1 MWKLL
6 RFACAAVCVTALTA
20 ADAPSPGKNTVT
32 VRGQAQEV
40 WYYPAAT
47 RNSSSL
53 PVLFLPGDGGWRGFA
68 IDLAKDMAAAGY
80 DVYGWDIKT
89 YLVGFTGHTGL
100 REPDIADDTHQI
112 ATWIAQRSR
121 DKVVLAGWSQGAAM
135 AVLAAASPQHRSAYA
150 GIIALGL
157 PDSGVLGWRWRD
169 DLTYLTKKDPDEP
182 TFPTLPYLRQLSPL
196 PTALIYSGDDEY
208 VSADAM
214 KALIAA
220 TGEPKRCIHL
230 QAKGHRYE
238 GARAELLKQMGD
250 AVQWMTG
257 RR

>member
-20 ADAPSPGKNTVT
+20 ADAPSPGKNIVW
-32 VRGQAQEV
+32 VRGQAQEI
-40 WYYPAAT
+40 WYYPAAI
-47 RNSSSL
+47 RNSSAP

-80 DVYGWDIKT
+80 HVYGWDIKT
-89 YLVGFTGHTGL
+89 YLVGFTGQTGL
-100 REPDIADDTHQI
+100 REPNIADDTHQI
-112 ATWIAQRSR
+112 ARWIEQRSSDR
-121 DKVVLAGWSQGAAM
+121 VVLAGWSQGAAM
-135 AVLAAASPQHRSAYA
+135 AVVAAAFQQHRSAYA
-150 GIIALGL
+150 GVIALGL

-169 DLTYLTKKDPDEP
+169 DLTYLTKRDPDEP
-182 TFPTLPYLRQLSPL
+182 TFLTVPYLRQLSPL
-196 PTALIYSGDDEY
+196 PIVLIYSGDDEY
-208 VSADAM
+208 VSPDAM

-220 TGEPKRCIHL
+220 AGEPKRCIHI

-238 GARAELLKQMGD
+238 GARAELLKQMGE

-257 RR
+257 PR